1 MLNEY
6 SHLRRVAVRHPRDL
20 FRDQAYCQRNWAAH
34 DFIGEPDVK
43 RAVDQYERF
52 IAALTSRGAELVW
65 FDADDRFS
73 LASLYTR
80 DSSVRTPNG
89 MLPTRMANGY
99 RSAEPD
105 VDAER
110 YARAGHT
117 ILPGITAPGTLEGG
131 DVCWLNDNLCTVGE
145 GYRTN
150 GEGIRQLRNSLPG
163 HVQLEVMQT
172 PYFRGPD
179 ECLHLMSVL
188 SPVDSDLAVVYA
200 PPMSIRFHRWL
211 QDELGMRFIFVPDA
225 EYDAQGANVLAI
237 APRTV
242 LLCEGCPITQ
252 RKLEAEGCD
261 VITYPG
267 HDICVLGVGGP
278 TCLTQPL
285 ERG

>member
-20 FRDQAYCQRNWAAH
+20 FRDQAYCHQHWTAH
-34 DFIGEPDVK
+34 DFIGEPDVR

-52 IAALTSRGAELVW
+52 IEALTSLGAEAVW
-65 FDADDRFS
+65 FDADARFS
-73 LASLYTR
+73 LASIYTR
-80 DSSVRTPNG
+80 DSSVRTPDG
-89 MLPTRMANGY
+89 MLPTRMANDY
-99 RSAEPD
+99 RGAEPS
-105 VDAER
+105 VDAEV
-110 YARAGHT
+110 YGRAGYPT
-117 ILPGITAPGTLEGG
+117 LPGITAPGTLEGG
-131 DVCWLNDNLCTVGE
+131 DVCWLHDTLCAIGE

-150 GEGIRQLRNSLPG
+150 GEGIRQFHQSLPDD
-163 HVQLEVMQT
+163 VQLVVMQT
-172 PYFRGPD
+172 PYFRGPG
-179 ECLHLMSVL
+179 ECLHLMSML

-200 PPMSIRFHRWL
+200 PPMSVRFHRWL
-211 QDELGMRFIFVPDA
+211 QESLGMRFIHVPDD
-225 EYDAQGANVLAI
+225 EFDAQGANVLAI

-242 LLCEGCPITQ
+242 LLCEGCPVTQ

-261 VITYPG
+261 VITYPA